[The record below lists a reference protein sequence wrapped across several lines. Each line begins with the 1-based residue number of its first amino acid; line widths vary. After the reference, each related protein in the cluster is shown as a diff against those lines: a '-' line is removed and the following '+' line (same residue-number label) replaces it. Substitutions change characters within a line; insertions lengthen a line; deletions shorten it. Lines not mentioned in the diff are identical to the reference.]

1 MWGIYHALATIG
13 ATGQASLDKVAG
25 PVGEALIMTAAGLF
39 VAIPAVL
46 AYNTLSRGLRVISS
60 ELDAFATDL
69 HTYFTTGRAI
79 ATTQGNGKRLT
90 GVR

>member
-1 MWGIYHALATIG
+1 
-13 ATGQASLDKVAG
+13 
-25 PVGEALIMTAAGLF
+25 MTAAGLF

-46 AYNTLSRGLRVISS
+46 AYNALSRGLRVVNA

-79 ATTQGNGKRLT
+79 GSTQGNGKRLT
-90 GVR
+90 GVK